1 MATRKKTTPTTTRAK
16 TSAAAAITS
25 AAVPTPVARSE
36 SKGSGTLAANK
47 AAIAAPK
54 APITY
59 EQIAERAYQ
68 IYLKRGFGPGD
79 AHSDWIEAERQLKA
93 GR

>member
-1 MATRKKTTPTTTRAK
+1 MATRKKTTP
-16 TSAAAAITS
+16 SAAPVKAAPAP
-25 AAVPTPVARSE
+25 AAAPTPVARSE
-36 SKGSGTLAANK
+36 SKGSGTLTAGK
-47 AAIAAPK
+47 AAVAAPK
-54 APITY
+54 SPITY

-79 AHSDWIEAERQLKA
+79 ANSDWIEAERQLKA